1 MQRFSKS
8 TVGDMGWSADFDKK
22 AERDIARLPKVVRIR
37 VLARISWL
45 VENFDSIVPAPLHEE
60 LRGQYKLRSGDYRA
74 VYRID
79 YEKRVLRIDYVDN
92 RSRVY
97 KRKRK

>member
-1 MQRFSKS
+1 
-8 TVGDMGWSADFDKK
+8 MGWNADFDKE
-22 AERDIARLPKVVRIR
+22 AERDITQLPKVVRIR

-45 VENFDSIVPAPLHEE
+45 VENFDSIMPAPLHEE
-60 LRGQYKLRSGDYRA
+60 LRGQYKLRSGDYRV

-79 YEKRVLRIDYVDN
+79 HDKRMLRIDYVDN